1 MLNNFFSSFFF
12 NESFLSSSFSISI
25 KYFYTTYSSPI
36 FPIRTIIVHARAYK
50 IIVGRQSRDF
60 KRNGRWN
67 SCQRFSLITPIRRC
81 NETFRKS
88 SNRPARPFF
97 RYRSLIYI
105 CTRNT
110 LNYPD
115 VWTSPPSGII
125 AFSRGFTGFD
135 RILQFARVYIYIKIP
150 LIAARSA
157 NFEILISN

>member
-12 NESFLSSSFSISI
+12 NESFLSSSFLISI
-25 KYFYTTYSSPI
+25 KYFYTTHSSPI

-67 SCQRFSLITPIRRC
+67 SCQRFFWLHRFADATKRFENHRIGPL
-81 NETFRKS
+81 
-88 SNRPARPFF
+88 AFF

-115 VWTSPPSGII
+115 VWTNPPSGII